1 MNETTELNDPNEYM
15 PPAQGA
21 TGGVMDSS
29 GGVVPPLANGQ
40 RRPEVEGELGRW
52 YALQATERLLS
63 LREAVTGRCKFSLE
77 ALVHISRQAFVKG
90 DRKTLNL
97 AFEAL
102 TMAAAPLLLGQAYG
116 QAADECMEQVQEILL
131 QTFQAISYGKADFAE
146 QCFAGFAK
154 KKAISL
160 YRARR
165 ARFEGAS
172 LRIEPSDQVD
182 PLDDV
187 PARLPSGET
196 LALLACSLDKLSPK
210 HRAVFIQFHHWGFT
224 QEEIAEQHRV
234 DVRTIRNWLKTA
246 NATIGISGGEDDR

>member
-1 MNETTELNDPNEYM
+1 MDETTELNDPNENI
-15 PPAQGA
+15 PLAHVTA
-21 TGGVMDSS
+21 GGDIDSRV
-29 GGVVPPLANGQ
+29 GVVPPLANGQ
-40 RRPEVEGELGRW
+40 RRPEVEGELSRW
-52 YALQATERLLS
+52 YALQAAERLIS
-63 LREAVTGRCKFSLE
+63 LREAVTGHCKFSLE

-102 TMAAAPLLLGQAYG
+102 TMAAAPLLLSQAYG
-116 QAADECMEQVQEILL
+116 QAADERMEQVQEILL
-131 QTFQAISYGKADFAE
+131 QTFQAIRDGKADFAE

-172 LRIEPSDQVD
+172 LRIEPSDEVD

-187 PARLPSGET
+187 PARLPSVET
-196 LALLACSLDKLSPK
+196 LALFACSLDKLSPK
-210 HRAVFIQFHHWGFT
+210 HRAVFIQFYHWGFT

-234 DVRTIRNWLKTA
+234 DVRTVRNWLKTA
-246 NATIGISGGEDDR
+246 SATVSGGEYDR

>member
-1 MNETTELNDPNEYM
+1 MNETTELNDPNENM
-15 PPAQGA
+15 PPAHMSA
-21 TGGVMDSS
+21 GGDTDSRV
-29 GGVVPPLANGQ
+29 GLVPPLANGQ

-52 YALQATERLLS
+52 YALQAPERLLS
-63 LREAVTGRCKFSLE
+63 LREAVTGRCAFSLE
-77 ALVHISRQAFVKG
+77 ALVHVSRQAFVNG

-116 QAADECMEQVQEILL
+116 QVADERMEQVQEVLL
-131 QTFQAISYGKADFAE
+131 QTFQAISDGNADFAE

-172 LRIEPSDQVD
+172 LRIEPYDEVD
-182 PLDDV
+182 PMDDV

-196 LALLACSLDKLSPK
+196 LAIFACSLDKLSPK
-210 HRAVFIQFHHWGFT
+210 HRAAFIQFYHWGFT
-224 QEEIAEQHRV
+224 QEEIAQQHRV
-234 DVRTIRNWLKTA
+234 DVRTIRNWLKA
-246 NATIGISGGEDDR
+246 ASATVWLSGGEDDR